1 LKTITLARRDYLAKG
16 DLTEAR
22 TWRAVRKDGTV
33 FTFTNNDVDLTK
45 NSERYV
51 ARTGFNASAVSNT
64 ASLAVDNMEVSGF
77 LHGASITEVDISA
90 GRWDAATIFVA
101 DVNFRNVAQGQ
112 TIVAVGT
119 VGNISAGRLSFTV
132 ECRGHSQLLSQ
143 NIGRSVTPY
152 CDADVFD
159 ARCGKD
165 PTPYIVT
172 GSVTGGNTDM
182 KHFSDSTRHEADRWF
197 DFGKVTWLAGENAG
211 LSQEIKKQTGSAFVL
226 QLRMPFPIDIG
237 DTYTM
242 LPGCNKLLNRGAIGD
257 AITGACNSNNLPP
270 DTFTAPGMAQP
281 SGFFNNAIL
290 TWLSGQNTGVVV
302 HISAYV
308 SDRIQGTFTLS
319 YPMTGGINIGDRFTL
334 APDPNVVA
342 TFAGTP
348 DGDCKIKYNNANY
361 FRGFPYVPGLNRT
374 VGEGNAPA

>member
-1 LKTITLARRDYLAKG
+1 M
-16 DLTEAR
+16 
-22 TWRAVRKDGTV
+22 RKDGAV
-33 FTFTNNDVDLTK
+33 FTFTNHDVDLVKDGET
-45 NSERYV
+45 YV
-51 ARTGFNASAVSNT
+51 ARTGFDASAIANT

-77 LHGASITEVDISA
+77 LHSESITEVDISA

-101 DVNFRNVAQGQ
+101 DVNYLNVAQGQ
-112 TIVAVGT
+112 TIIAVGT
-119 VGNISAGRLSFTV
+119 VGNISAGRLGFTV
-132 ECRGHSQLLSQ
+132 ECRSLSQRLSQ

-172 GSVTGGNTDM
+172 GNVTGGNTDM
-182 KHFSDSTRHEADRWF
+182 KHFSDSTRLEAAPWF
-197 DFGKVTWLAGENAG
+197 DFGKVTWLSGENAG

-226 QLRMPFPIDIG
+226 QLRMPFPIDVG
-237 DTYTM
+237 DDYTM

-257 AITGACNSNNLPP
+257 AITGACDSNNLPP
-270 DTFTAPGMAQP
+270 DTFTAPGLAQA

-308 SDRIQGTFTLS
+308 SNGTHGTFTLS
-319 YPMTGGINIGDRFTL
+319 SPMSGGMNIGDRFTL
-334 APDPNVVA
+334 MPDTNVVA

-348 DGDCKIKYNNANY
+348 DGDCKIKYDNASN

-374 VGEGNAPA
+374 VGEANAPA